1 MWCEDK
7 TNLGV
12 FANFLTWV
20 LKQASF
26 WSYFQL
32 LHTKTH
38 WRIGC
43 LKSILHVAFMLQH
56 ITYFLGTFIFHKVRT
71 TAVWKELKR
80 SCNACKELNT
90 FTRLKVWKTNNT
102 WKHKVLYLPNRFNF
116 WSARQRSVSYTE
128 LTDPKT
134 GEDLFLVLCLLTT
147 AYLKCRLLFS
157 IHFAHFGDL
166 HSKYPTSAWCRDTDT
181 QWYSTSLVLTLM
193 SLGSWQYK
201 VSSVKFINF
210 IPNYK

>member
-1 MWCEDK
+1 MRCEDK

-71 TAVWKELKR
+71 
-80 SCNACKELNT
+80 
-90 FTRLKVWKTNNT
+90 RLKVWKTNNT

-116 WSARQRSVSYTE
+116 WSVRQRSVSYTE

>member
-1 MWCEDK
+1 MK
-7 TNLGV
+7 TRQTWGCL
-12 FANFLTWV
+12 LTFSRV
-20 LKQASF
+20 LKQGLF
-26 WSYFQL
+26 LIL
-32 LHTKTH
+32 LPAVAYKNTL
-38 WRIGC
+38 
-43 LKSILHVAFMLQH
+43 LKNWLLKKVFYMLPSWWLHH

-157 IHFAHFGDL
+157 IHFANFGDL

-201 VSSVKFINF
+201 VSILYQCKIHKLYS
-210 IPNYK
+210 